1 MSYFKRF
8 TDFCAGFAVFGALL
22 HLIRNFVTFMKDE
35 DISTLKK
42 LKEFLSKENADC
54 YRAYAII
61 AAVLVASLFIGII
74 LKKFPFV
81 SLAVSSL
88 ATVVIV
94 DLFVESRINDR
105 PMFYVALAIIHTVG
119 CLFECVACDREKR
132 LKKLNCTFIAGVVTT
147 FASGALCLFTAYRL
161 SEMKKLFKTAD
172 LETFN
177 VAELSFFDM
186 EIFNLVKDAFA
197 KGKDADPDQLILLA
211 VMFIVV
217 LIVTM
222 FIGEIFFVDLTFS
235 LIPLVSVIYSYNSSA
250 FLPQSDM
257 IVTLSMISVTVFFA
271 ATLFG
276 TKIEKKNGGT
286 PDNILR
292 KGSEQ

>member
-35 DISTLKK
+35 EISTLKK
-42 LKEFLSKENADC
+42 LKEFLGRENADC

-61 AAVLVASLFIGII
+61 AIVLTASLFIGIL

-81 SLAVSSL
+81 ALATSSL

-94 DLFVESRINDR
+94 DLFVGSIISER
-105 PMFYVALAIIHTVG
+105 PMFYVALTIIHTIG
-119 CLFECVACDREKR
+119 CLFECVMCDREKR
-132 LKKLNCTFIAGVVTT
+132 LKRLNCTFIAGVITT

-186 EIFNLVKDAFA
+186 EIFNLVKDASA

-257 IVTLSMISVTVFFA
+257 IVTLALISATVFFA

-276 TKIEKKNGGT
+276 TKIDKKKLGASDKMSGE
-286 PDNILR
+286 
-292 KGSEQ
+292 GSLQ